1 MLIDYSSVYLIE
13 NIRIIIDNLLV
24 MLYITIG
31 MCLAVYF
38 LGRISALKKYMDF
51 IKNIFVL
58 NFIIKYIVD
67 FSLRLSIFSI
77 VNL

>member
-13 NIRIIIDNLLV
+13 NIRIIIDNLLA

-38 LGRISALKKYMDF
+38 LGRISTLKKYMDF

>member
-31 MCLAVYF
+31 MCLTVYF
-38 LGRISALKKYMDF
+38 LGRISTLKKYMDF

-67 FSLRLSIFSI
+67 FSLRLTIFSI